1 MNTLNERFRK
11 PLSLKAAVGYNNIIW
26 GISLILSAASYSVEN
41 AIVRVLVSAFA
52 VFMTLVVLLTILHK
66 KDVADELYLKHI
78 GSASYNALNYTI
90 LLLVLLSFL
99 SPMLQLNI
107 SMEQVLYF
115 AAGVGT
121 ILQGIFF
128 IQYENRVH
136 EEGEEC

>member
-1 MNTLNERFRK
+1 MNTQNERFRS
-11 PLSLKAAVGYNNIIW
+11 PLSLKTAVGYNNIIW

-52 VFMTLVVLLTILHK
+52 VFMTIVVLLTVLHK
-66 KDVADELYLKHI
+66 KDVSDELYLKHI

-90 LLLVLLSFL
+90 LLLVLLSFV
-99 SPMLQLNI
+99 SPMLQLNF

-115 AAGVGT
+115 VAGVGT

>member
-41 AIVRVLVSAFA
+41 AIVRVMVSAFA
-52 VFMTLVVLLTILHK
+52 VFMTIVVLLTVLHK

-90 LLLVLLSFL
+90 LLLILLSFL
-99 SPMLQLNI
+99 SPMLQLNF
-107 SMEQVLYF
+107 SMAQVLYF